1 MFRKTTTIATLAAAG
16 VTLLPGAAQAD
27 GVQTALK
34 LEASAVVNSDKAVDL
49 AKENAGKAKALV
61 ARSQAQM
68 KKAYTLTVD
77 AGKEAHAKFS
87 AAADAQSENLAD
99 VVERSRGQLKSKAA
113 SALAKT
119 AEMTA
124 DLDSQS
130 AEVGDDQA
138 SIAAQIG
145 VVLDGEK
152 LAAGTREALEGART
166 KLEEGARYD
175 VSYEKTVGDDSS
187 PVQVSVAAQA
197 HAVVGKG
204 GRR

>member
-27 GVQTALK
+27 GVQAALK
-34 LEASAVVNSDKAVDL
+34 LEAQAVVNSDKAVDL
-49 AKENAGKAKALV
+49 AKENARKAGALV
-61 ARSQAQM
+61 KRSEAQM
-68 KKAYTLTVD
+68 KKAYTLTVE

-87 AAADAQSENLAD
+87 AAAEAQGENLAD
-99 VVERSRGQLKSKAA
+99 VVERSRGELKRKAA
-113 SALAKT
+113 EALAQSG
-119 AEMTA
+119 EMA
-124 DLDSQS
+124 AKLDSES
-130 AEVGDDQA
+130 AAVGDDQA

-145 VVLDGEK
+145 VVLDGQR
-152 LAAGTREALEGART
+152 LQDDTREALEGART

-175 VSYEKTVGDDSS
+175 VSYEKSVGDDSS

-197 HAVVGKG
+197 HAVVGQG